1 MMTPEMTLEM
11 MTPELNSHQIK
22 DNKIL
27 YLLFVSLIN
36 EFTKATQFID
46 LFGEDGG
53 SSFNGE
59 PPMIV
64 LDSGFIRLFEEISI
78 IGG

>member
-1 MMTPEMTLEM
+1 M
-11 MTPELNSHQIK
+11 
-22 DNKIL
+22 
-27 YLLFVSLIN
+27 
-36 EFTKATQFID
+36 TKATQFID